1 MVLGPKDSG
10 SMFSDFFFI
19 SYYMPEPPADARS
32 LARHHLKTIDKRI
45 AAALANNALAKDA
58 YSQAHLEELH
68 DQATK
73 VLAAALEANEP

>member
-1 MVLGPKDSG
+1 
-10 SMFSDFFFI
+10 
-19 SYYMPEPPADARS
+19 
-32 LARHHLKTIDKRI
+32 
-45 AAALANNALAKDA
+45 LANDALAKDA